1 MQKIKANDYKPEE
14 MVKFIREW
22 AELTQKD
29 FAKSIDRQESTIADY
44 EHGRIKFSYDIFL
57 KMCKKHN
64 IDVILYK
71 K

>member
-29 FAKSIDRQESTIADY
+29 FAKSIDRKESTIADY

-57 KMCKKHN
+57 KMCKKNN
-64 IDVILYK
+64 IDVIHYK